1 MALAVK
7 FRTFNYCCITLL
19 PSIIQCYCQDD
30 LLKNPTYPYLFWM
43 YSCTR
48 AEHRTNKC
56 LNIIQ
61 NTECCTFC
69 RVNRQI
75 IIIKVFTVKPEKVMM
90 INRSNSNF
98 NLHPMLNSTNE
109 TNEVDF
115 DVNNQH
121 TLHTAEYF
129 WCRRSEILS
138 LYTSYE
144 QKTKTHLT

>member
-61 NTECCTFC
+61 NTECCMFC

-115 DVNNQH
+115 DVNNL
-121 TLHTAEYF
+121 TYF
-129 WCRRSEILS
+129 AYGRIFLVSPFWNSFIIYIIRTED
-138 LYTSYE
+138 
-144 QKTKTHLT
+144 

>member
-1 MALAVK
+1 
-7 FRTFNYCCITLL
+7 
-19 PSIIQCYCQDD
+19 
-30 LLKNPTYPYLFWM
+30 
-43 YSCTR
+43 
-48 AEHRTNKC
+48 
-56 LNIIQ
+56 
-61 NTECCTFC
+61 
-69 RVNRQI
+69 
-75 IIIKVFTVKPEKVMM
+75 MM

-129 WCRRSEILS
+129 WYRRFEILS